1 MVKLALFSTLI
12 IAVAECSN
20 SIFHVD
26 FPKGSHINAWVQT
39 GKHTLIPVKEGIRL
53 SEGKDHNEMME

>member
-20 SIFHVD
+20 SIFHVE
-26 FPKGSHINAWVQT
+26 FPNNSPINAWIQT
-39 GKHTLIPVKEGIRL
+39 GKHSVIPVTEGIRL
-53 SEGKDHNEMME
+53 SEGKDHDKMME